1 MAYIVRNPS
10 LELNSFMKGCSKDI
24 ILPKIMV
31 VDDGLD
37 NCSAFYHKKDEEYI
51 YIIEDLAVGLETGLI
66 VIPNDASIGILAHEF
81 RHHLQHQKYNW
92 KPNSWDALSDKFDY
106 NNAII
111 KYFTGC
117 PFEMDALLYSIK
129 FESNDY
135 ELQWYEWIVKYYEN
149 MKIKE

>member
-1 MAYIVRNPS
+1 
-10 LELNSFMKGCSKDI
+10 MKGCSKDI

-81 RHHLQHQKYNW
+81 RHHLQHQNQCKHIVQFHFKIYCVIKSIYNRI
-92 KPNSWDALSDKFDY
+92 Y
-106 NNAII
+106 NI
-111 KYFTGC
+111 KYG
-117 PFEMDALLYSIK
+117 
-129 FESNDY
+129 
-135 ELQWYEWIVKYYEN
+135 
-149 MKIKE
+149 